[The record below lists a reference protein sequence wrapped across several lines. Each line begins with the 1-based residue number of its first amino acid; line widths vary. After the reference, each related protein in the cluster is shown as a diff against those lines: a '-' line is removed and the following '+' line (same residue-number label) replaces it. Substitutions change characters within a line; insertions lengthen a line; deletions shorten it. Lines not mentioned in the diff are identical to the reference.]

1 MLSSGPE
8 TLHQQL
14 KILNTER
21 EKVLSAINSFS
32 RTSEAEDFLGRE
44 VYKVVKTI
52 NRQTLSGLKKQLAAL
67 DEKIGQLI
75 RSDEDLKHKQELL
88 KSIPGIGEV
97 GSVYFLLVTK
107 GFTHFKN
114 WRKFACYCGIALF
127 EYSSGSSIRVRNR
140 VNPVADK
147 KMKSLL
153 HLLSPTTIRHDEELK
168 LYYNRTK
175 EEGKHSL
182 ASCFLFCIK
191 LKPSVLFNSIL
202 FLLHNQI
209 NHFFGVGIVVN
220 PNAFYCCGSVN

>member
-1 MLSSGPE
+1 MRNRDKTVLSSGPE

-44 VYKVVKTI
+44 VYKVVKII

-107 GFTHFKN
+107 GFTRFKN

-140 VNPVADK
+140 VNPLADK

-153 HLLSPTTIRHDEELK
+153 YLLSLTNIRHDEELK
-168 LYYNRTK
+168 LYYNRKK

-182 ASCFLFCIK
+182 LALNNVKCKLVSRIFAVIK
-191 LKPSVLFNSIL
+191 MGTPYLKTYQYYS
-202 FLLHNQI
+202 
-209 NHFFGVGIVVN
+209 
-220 PNAFYCCGSVN
+220 